1 MSIISAVQ
9 QFKDALQD
17 ANTKLIASEEAVVYY
32 REQKAKLEETI
43 AAIEAILPA
52 SSLDVA
58 PPAARRDTRPA
69 AKSSGKTVEIPATSS
84 EFFMG
89 CLSKEEQKT
98 DAILAVAAEK
108 LGVSGDEKLAVLR
121 QRMTVFL
128 QKGAKEEKF
137 QSKGER
143 QNRVY
148 FL

>member
-17 ANTKLIASEEAVVYY
+17 ANTKLIASEEAVIYY

-52 SSLDVA
+52 SSLDAA
-58 PPAARRDTRPA
+58 PPAARKDTRP
-69 AKSSGKTVEIPATSS
+69 AKSSGKTAEIPATSS
-84 EFFMG
+84 DFFMG
-89 CLSKEEQKT
+89 CLSTEEQKT

-108 LGVSGDEKLAVLR
+108 LDVKGDEKLAILR

-128 QKGAKEEKF
+128 QKGSKDGKF